1 MDEFGFT
8 AQVFEYFKR
17 FEVPYKLALNED
29 DLRTQL
35 PRDGMLLI
43 HASWSSYSLQNM
55 FKILKS
61 IRERGQQYPEIV
73 IADIDGLSSESMV
86 TLIGRSAQGYA
97 EGALLIQGTVA
108 AVHTCAA
115 ELESFLEVLRGS
127 SK

>member
-8 AQVFEYFKR
+8 SQVVEYFNR
-17 FEVPYKLALNED
+17 FEVAYKLALNED

-35 PRDGMLLI
+35 PRDGVLLI

-55 FKILKS
+55 FRIFMS
-61 IRERGQQYPEIV
+61 IQERGQPYPEIV
-73 IADIDGLSSESMV
+73 IADIDGLSSETMV

-97 EGALLIQGTVA
+97 EGAILLHGNVV

-115 ELESFLEVLRGS
+115 ELDSFIEVLRGS